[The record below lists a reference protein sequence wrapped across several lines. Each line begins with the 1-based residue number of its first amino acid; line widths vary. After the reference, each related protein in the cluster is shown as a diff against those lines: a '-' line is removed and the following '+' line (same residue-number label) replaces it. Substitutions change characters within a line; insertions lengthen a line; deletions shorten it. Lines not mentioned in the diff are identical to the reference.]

1 MLVFISLFGISL
13 TSRYRYRAGAAFLTG
28 CNAMS
33 RVSFD
38 SNTTLFA
45 TVEYFMSAF
54 SCDLVKIVSV
64 SDQNDVALHLTVSRG
79 EDPFHL
85 PSPPLFLSHFR
96 FQALR
101 PADARLFYF
110 YSRTRTLRFALFSSA
125 LNTYLTPAGFSFFV
139 S

>member
-1 MLVFISLFGISL
+1 MLVFVSLFGIAL
-13 TSRYRYRAGAAFLTG
+13 TSRCRYRAGAAFLTG

-64 SDQNDVALHLTVSRG
+64 SDHNDVALHLTVSRG

-85 PSPPLFLSHFR
+85 PPPLFLSHFR
-96 FQALR
+96 YQARR

-110 YSRTRTLRFALFSSA
+110 YSRTRALRFARFSSA

-139 S
+139 L